1 MKKKEV
7 KNLIREYLA
16 LKKRVDR
23 IHEELLEIR
32 NSFGRVVNLGALRN
46 KEQHLREEISE
57 VRERFEEVGNLLY
70 GYRSKTFIRSVLS
83 CVLDLGGEY
92 QKDEYYHHLLANLI
106 SILRRFEKFNA
117 ERREYTSIDLLHFY
131 NEEVE

>member
-1 MKKKEV
+1 MKKEEV
-7 KNLIREYLA
+7 KNLVREYLA
-16 LKKRVDR
+16 LKKQTDR

-32 NSFGRVVNLGALRN
+32 NSFGRVVNLAALRN
-46 KEQHLREEISE
+46 KEQHLREELSE
-57 VRERFEEVGNLLY
+57 VRDRFEEVGNLLY

-92 QKDEYYHHLLANLI
+92 QKDEYYHNLLANLI